1 MIRRRHNR
9 RRVPS
14 LNTTATGDISFM
26 LLVFFL
32 VMTSMDTDK
41 GLLRKLPPQDNEKE
55 ETIAD
60 IDKRNVLQLTLT
72 ASGDILADGK
82 PLNGGSLR
90 KEVMTFVDKKAD
102 RRKHIISISV
112 DPKADYSSYFN
123 MQNEIVAAYNTLRNI
138 YSMRTFGRP
147 YNRCTPS
154 EKEQATDAYP
164 QRIAENYP
172 ESNAGN
178 INEEKEGGTE

>member
-41 GLLRKLPPQDNEKE
+41 GLLRKLPPHNDEKE
-55 ETIAD
+55 EVITD
-60 IDKRNVLQLTLT
+60 MDKRNVLQLTLT
-72 ASGDILADGK
+72 ASGEILADGK
-82 PLNGGSLR
+82 PVDGGSLR
-90 KEVMTFVDKKAD
+90 KEIMTFVDRKTE

-112 DPKADYSSYFN
+112 DKNADYDSYFN

-138 YSMRTFGRP
+138 YSLRTFGRP

>member
-1 MIRRRHNR
+1 MIRRRHDR

-32 VMTSMDTDK
+32 VITSMDTDK

-82 PLNGGSLR
+82 PLNGDSLR

-138 YSMRTFGRP
+138 YSCAHSDAPTTAVRRPKRNRQPTHIPKELPRTTLKAMR
-147 YNRCTPS
+147 
-154 EKEQATDAYP
+154 
-164 QRIAENYP
+164 
-172 ESNAGN
+172 
-178 INEEKEGGTE
+178 GT